1 MSDKV
6 EISGYIIPVEL
17 LESELASQGYVLVPR
32 ERMALASISGY
43 VKRYHDLM
51 AENVTYTAAWERV
64 EWEFQT
70 TFGCKRFESHDSF
83 RNSTAVKK
91 VMGREGKD

>member
-1 MSDKV
+1 MADTKLD
-6 EISGYIIPVEL
+6 ISGYLIPVETL
-17 LESELASQGYVLVPR
+17 AEELAAQGYVLVPA
-32 ERMALASISGY
+32 ERMALASVSGY

-51 AENVTYTAAWERV
+51 TSNTTYTAAWELV

-70 TFGCKRFESHDSF
+70 TFGCKRFDSWDSF

-91 VMGREGKD
+91 VMGKE